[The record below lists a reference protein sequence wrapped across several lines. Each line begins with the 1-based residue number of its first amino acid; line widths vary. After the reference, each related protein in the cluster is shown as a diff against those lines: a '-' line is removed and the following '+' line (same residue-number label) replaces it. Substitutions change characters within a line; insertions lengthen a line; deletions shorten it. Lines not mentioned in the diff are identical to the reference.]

1 MNRNLHSPTK
11 LTEFARDWDE
21 EPETLLS
28 KFVTKIT
35 NAYNASYNSVNV
47 APSTSSDSPRM
58 VHPTIVEEGASSI
71 SNPIMEREST
81 PSDATEAASTPT
93 DASSIAE
100 TEVRTPT
107 SIMKRISN
115 LVAFGNR
122 DLQSYRDTELQRF
135 WMPDA
140 KSKECYE
147 CTQKFSTF
155 RRKHHCRLCGQIFCS
170 KCCNQVV
177 PGKIIKCSEPLKVCT
192 YCSKIVLRYLN
203 SPEIQLDLKSDLQ
216 ALQDDLSNKLATE
229 GPNVS
234 SPDLSVSSPLRRKIS
249 VGYQEEKLVSYPNTT
264 LTSGD
269 RKTILQQLTSLQ
281 SLSEEFMKNLPIH
294 NRGEDLM
301 RYLMAN
307 QKSSDRMQA
316 EAILNAMIEAGFLLV
331 VPPGCEEAD
340 FEEDRLYKTIQKS
353 DIPSYQACLLHG
365 DKQNVD
371 VTVAVRPTFAEGN
384 IFGDF
389 QDNSISSIRDF
400 DLQNNLLSTAGS
412 KPLLE
417 AFCAHEER
425 LLHQL
430 LRNENLD
437 PEWSKI
443 LIPLCARVSNTIKP
457 GQYGTDLMDIRSF
470 VNFKK
475 VPGGKRTESQI
486 VGGVAFTKNV
496 AHKDMITKVEHPRI
510 LLLQCPI
517 VYQRVEG
524 KFVSLET
531 LMLQEE
537 EYLRNVTARIRSL
550 EPNVVLVHKN
560 VAGIAQDMLRK
571 RGITLVLDVKLSV
584 LERLSRYLECDV
596 VSSIDSNIGRPTLG
610 VCDIFCIRTFTDEQG
625 VMKTLMFFETPS
637 CPRGFCVLLRGG
649 NNAELTKVKRVAS
662 FHLYVRYN
670 WRLEMSFLLDEF
682 ARPPSPKPSIFDS
695 KEQSPIKEE
704 EEATTKNK
712 SLKSRIDDKAIHK
725 EHVPDCLDPLRAT
738 NPPSVEHE
746 VESSVVE
753 LHVQT
758 LYDNKFRTSLSST
771 VLSVSPFVSFPL
783 PFLET
788 ELGRKCHL
796 RSRFP
801 NELYYS
807 KQFSSPIERI
817 GSVEESPRSEIRKDV
832 ALVKASHE
840 FVNHKITSSMDNKDL
855 QGLLASFRATGGR
868 LLKTRQMT
876 KKPKVDEKSE
886 EENQKC
892 LDSFIYKDALAIE
905 NHQRLPVLFC
915 SYNYSPK
922 SSCHQPTFCAQP
934 SFLDMQFYGQNDIML
949 GHFLERYCFRSSYIC
964 PSCNCPMM
972 DHVRR
977 YVHSMGCIQV
987 QLAEDQQKRSPDGGN
1002 ILITSWCSACRES
1015 TPSVPMSNDTHCLSF
1030 AKYLE
1035 LRFHGHAYKRRE
1047 VSVLQE
1053 CAMQME
1059 EPDEIGRCCHSLHRQ
1074 HIHYFSHKGIVASFM
1089 YTPIEVWE
1097 ISLPPLVIQLRR
1109 AKPYDTNKVLEDI
1122 KMFAQKG
1129 YEVYA
1134 KIYDRLA
1141 QISTEVESPK
1151 LISLKSLVNRDQ
1163 MIFKQRV
1170 EIVQTLLTEREV
1182 NSRNINDAMLMVKRA
1197 LAESIEVWGPRLHE
1211 AETQTKNSSSVDS
1224 AEEGSES
1231 ADDAED
1237 SGKCVSQAVDVIQS
1251 EKNNKDF
1258 FDKKTVKSLLSQL
1271 LPSSGHV
1278 NTLPSPLPLHE
1289 HHTLP
1294 LGAFPIL
1301 VHDQDLSSVISYGLM
1316 SNDYKKLLE
1325 NMATP
1330 QSGSTEA
1337 GNSPSVKRRNESTGE
1352 KEDREGEK
1360 ESDKK
1365 SKSSHHIELHFQ
1377 DSTTQFTCK
1386 VYFAREFD
1394 LMRNKVLIPPP
1405 GKFSAEKESKPS
1417 EEISEDASVKMSVD
1431 RKASSNSLAGQSQK
1445 LPEYLTAET
1454 ERVRQSFAR
1463 SLCRS
1468 IQWEAK
1474 GGKSGSKFSKTTDDR
1489 FVLKEMTK
1497 QDVAIFENFAPN
1509 YFDYI
1514 HDCLQH
1520 DKPTLLAKILG
1531 VFRVIVKKK
1540 DSDREKSVLVM
1551 ENLFFDREISNK
1563 FDLKGSDRNRLV
1575 DPTNQEGEI
1584 VLLDQNL
1591 IQMSWSNPLYILTH
1605 SRTILRE
1612 AIHRD
1617 ASFLEK
1623 NDVMD
1628 YSLLVG
1634 LDGQEKLLVLGII
1647 DYIRTF
1653 TLDKRLESLVKQT
1666 GLLGG
1671 QGKLPTV
1678 ISPKPY
1684 KQRFSEAMERYFLV
1698 VPDRWEGLAKK

>member
-47 APSTSSDSPRM
+47 VPSTSSESPRM
-58 VHPTIVEEGASSI
+58 VHPTIVEETLQGASAYPVPSD
-71 SNPIMEREST
+71 SPPIEATEVLHHHHERT
-81 PSDATEAASTPT
+81 PSDTT
-93 DASSIAE
+93 SIVE
-100 TEVRTPT
+100 KYTVEPVEVRTPT
-107 SIMKRISN
+107 SIMQRISN

-135 WMPDA
+135 WMPDS

-147 CTQKFSTF
+147 CTLKFSTF

-281 SLSEEFMKNLPIH
+281 AINEDFVKNLAQH
-294 NRGEDLM
+294 NRGGDLV
-301 RYLMAN
+301 RYLLVN
-307 QKSSDRMQA
+307 QKSSDRLQA
-316 EAILNAMIEAGFLLV
+316 VAILNAMIEAGFLV
-331 VPPGCEEAD
+331 AVPSGCEDE
-340 FEEDRLYKTIQKS
+340 FEEELVYKTVEKS
-353 DIPSYQACLLHG
+353 EMCEHQ
-365 DKQNVD
+365 VD
-371 VTVAVRPTFAEGN
+371 VSIAARPTFADGN

-389 QDNSISSIRDF
+389 HDNTIGSIRDF
-400 DLQNNLLSTAGS
+400 DLQNNLLSTVGS

-417 AFCAHEER
+417 SFCAHEER

-443 LIPLCARVSNTIKP
+443 LIPLCARVANTVKP

-475 VPGGKRTESQI
+475 VPGGKRTESHI
-486 VGGVAFTKNV
+486 IGGVAFSKNV
-496 AHKDMITKVEHPRI
+496 AHKDMITKVERPRI

-610 VCDIFCIRTFTDEQG
+610 TCDTFCIRTFTDEHP
-625 VMKTLMFFETPS
+625 KTITFFESPS
-637 CPRGFCVLLRGG
+637 SPRAFCILLRGG
-649 NNAELTKVKRVAS
+649 NTAELTRVKRVAS
-662 FHLYVRYN
+662 FLLYMRYN
-670 WRLEMSFLLDEF
+670 WRLELSFLLDEF
-682 ARPPSPKPSIFDS
+682 ARPPSPKPNIFDS
-695 KEQSPIKEE
+695 KEQSPVKPED
-704 EEATTKNK
+704 EEATTKSK
-712 SLKSRIDDKAIHK
+712 SLKSRIEDKAIHK
-725 EHVPDCLDPLRAT
+725 EDVPVGSDPLCAT
-738 NPPSVEHE
+738 NPLET
-746 VESSVVE
+746 SSTTEAPVE

-758 LYDNKFRTSLSST
+758 PYDNKFRTALSST
-771 VLSVSPFVSFPL
+771 VLSVSPFINFPL

-788 ELGRKCHL
+788 EIGRKCHL

-801 NELYYS
+801 HELYYS
-807 KQFSSPIERI
+807 KQFSSPIERTT
-817 GSVEESPRSEIRKDV
+817 SEDSTRSELRKDV

-840 FVNHKITSSMDNKDL
+840 FVNHKITTSMDNKDL

-876 KKPKVDEKSE
+876 KKPKVEACE
-886 EENQKC
+886 EGQKC
-892 LDSFIYKDALAIE
+892 IDAFMYRDALEIE

-922 SSCHQPTFCAQP
+922 CHQPTFCAQP
-934 SFLDMQFYGQNDIML
+934 SFLNMHFYGQNDIML

-964 PSCNCPMM
+964 PSCNSPMM

-987 QLAEDQQKRSPDGGN
+987 QLAEDQQKRNDGGN
-1002 ILITSWCSACRES
+1002 ILVTSWCTECKES

-1035 LRFHGHAYKRRE
+1035 LRFHGHAYKRRN
-1047 VSVLQE
+1047 VSTQQDTE
-1053 CAMQME
+1053 DKCT
-1059 EPDEIGRCCHSLHRQ
+1059 HSLHRQ

-1089 YTPIEVWE
+1089 YAPIEVWE

-1109 AKPYDTNKVLEDI
+1109 PRPYDTNKVLEDI
-1122 KMFAQKG
+1122 KIFAQKG

-1151 LISLKSLVNRDQ
+1151 LVSLKSLVNRDQ

-1211 AETQTKNSSSVDS
+1211 AECKTKNSTDV
-1224 AEEGSES
+1224 EEGSES
-1231 ADDAED
+1231 TDED
-1237 SGKCVSQAVDVIQS
+1237 GGKCVSQAVDVIQS

-1271 LPSSGHV
+1271 LPSSGQV
-1278 NTLPSPLPLHE
+1278 NTLPSPLPPHE

-1294 LGAFPIL
+1294 MGAFPVL
-1301 VHDQDLSSVISYGLM
+1301 VHDQDLSSVISYSLM
-1316 SNDYKKLLE
+1316 SNDYKKVLE
-1325 NMATP
+1325 TMVTCT
-1330 QSGSTEA
+1330 SE
-1337 GNSPSVKRRNESTGE
+1337 SPSVKRKNDAAGE
-1352 KEDREGEK
+1352 KEEET
-1360 ESDKK
+1360 DKK
-1365 SKSSHHIELHFQ
+1365 GKSSHHIELHFQ
-1377 DSTTQFTCK
+1377 DATTQFTCRI
-1386 VYFAREFD
+1386 YFAREFD
-1394 LMRNKVLIPPP
+1394 LLRNKVLIPPP
-1405 GKFSAEKESKPS
+1405 GKVSVDTEECAEETTKS
-1417 EEISEDASVKMSVD
+1417 MVD
-1431 RKASSNSLAGQSQK
+1431 RKASSNSLSGSK
-1445 LPEYLTAET
+1445 IPEYLTAET
-1454 ERVRQSFAR
+1454 ERVRQVFAR

-1468 IQWEAK
+1468 VQWEAK

-1489 FVLKEMTK
+1489 FVLKEMSK

-1509 YFDYI
+1509 YFEYI
-1514 HDCLQH
+1514 HNCLQH

-1531 VFRVIVKKK
+1531 VFKVIIKKK
-1540 DSDREKSVLVM
+1540 DCDREKSVLVM

>member
-11 LTEFARDWDE
+11 LTEFARDWDD

-35 NAYNASYNSVNV
+35 NAYNASYNTVNV
-47 APSTSSDSPRM
+47 APSTSAGESPKIL
-58 VHPTIVEEGASSI
+58 HPTIVEESLQGAAALDPTQVTVEKEQTPSDVTEI
-71 SNPIMEREST
+71 SHGST
-81 PSDATEAASTPT
+81 PSDSTSTDRFPTAVEAV
-93 DASSIAE
+93 
-100 TEVRTPT
+100 EVRTPT
-107 SIMKRISN
+107 SIMQRISN

-203 SPEIQLDLKSDLQ
+203 SPEIQFDLKSDLQ

-234 SPDLSVSSPLRRKIS
+234 TPDISVNSPLRRKIS

-281 SLSEEFMKNLPIH
+281 SLSEDFMKNLPIH
-294 NRGEDLM
+294 NRGGDLV
-301 RYLMAN
+301 RYLLAN

-316 EAILNAMIEAGFLLV
+316 VAILNAMIEAGFLLV
-331 VPPGCEEAD
+331 VPPGNEEAE

-353 DIPSYQACLLHG
+353 DMPNYSCSGHSDL
-365 DKQNVD
+365 QNVD
-371 VTVAVRPTFAEGN
+371 IRVTFTEGN

-389 QDNSISSIRDF
+389 QDNSISSIKDF

-425 LLHQL
+425 LLQQL

-443 LIPLCARVSNTIKP
+443 LIPLCARVSNTVKP

-496 AHKDMITKVEHPRI
+496 AHKDMITKVERPRI

-531 LMLQEE
+531 LLLQEE

-550 EPNVVLVHKN
+550 EPSVVLVHKN

-610 VCDIFCIRTFTDEQG
+610 VCDSFCIRTFTDEQG
-625 VMKTLMFFETPS
+625 MAKTLMFLETPS
-637 CPRGFCVLLRGG
+637 SPRAFCVLLRGG

-662 FHLYVRYN
+662 FLLYIRYN
-670 WRLEMSFLLDEF
+670 WRLELSFLLDEF

-695 KEQSPIKEE
+695 KEQSPIKMGEE
-704 EEATTKNK
+704 EECAAKK
-712 SLKSRIDDKAIHK
+712 SIKSERRIEDKVIYK
-725 EHVPDCLDPLRAT
+725 ESVPDCSDPLRAT
-738 NPPSVEHE
+738 NLPSTAMEHQSVE
-746 VESSVVE
+746 
-753 LHVQT
+753 LQVQP
-758 LYDNKFRTSLSST
+758 LYDNKFRTALSST

-801 NELYYS
+801 HELYYS
-807 KQFSSPIERI
+807 KQFSSPIERTA
-817 GSVEESPRSEIRKDV
+817 SVDETSRSEMRKSV
-832 ALVKASHE
+832 AVVKESHD
-840 FVNHKITSSMDNKDL
+840 FVNHKITTSMDSKDL

-868 LLKTRQMT
+868 LIKSRQMRR
-876 KKPKVDEKSE
+876 KPKAADEKIKE
-886 EENQKC
+886 QKSI
-892 LDSFIYKDALAIE
+892 DEFIYKDALVIE

-915 SYNYSPK
+915 SYNYNPK
-922 SSCHQPTFCAQP
+922 MSCHQPTFCAQP
-934 SFLDMQFYGQNDIML
+934 SFLNMQFYGQNDIML

-964 PSCNCPMM
+964 PSCNSPMM

-987 QLAEDQQKRSPDGGN
+987 QLAEDQQKRSSDGGS
-1002 ILITSWCSACRES
+1002 ILITSWCTVCKES
-1015 TPSVPMSNDTHCLSF
+1015 TPNVPMSNDTHCLSF

-1053 CAMQME
+1053 SAE
-1059 EPDEIGRCCHSLHRQ
+1059 NIRCNHSIHRQ

-1141 QISTEVESPK
+1141 QLSCEVESPK
-1151 LISLKSLVNRDQ
+1151 IVSLKSLVNRDQ

-1170 EIVQTLLTEREV
+1170 EIVQTLLTEVVV

-1211 AETQTKNSSSVDS
+1211 AENQSKNSSSLDS
-1224 AEEGSES
+1224 GQDIEEGSETTDE
-1231 ADDAED
+1231 AFDD
-1237 SGKCVSQAVDVIQS
+1237 SKCVNQAVDVIQN
-1251 EKNNKDF
+1251 EKNKDF

-1271 LPSSGHV
+1271 LPSSGQV
-1278 NTLPSPLPLHE
+1278 NSLPSPLPSHE

-1294 LGAFPIL
+1294 LGAFPVL
-1301 VHDQDLSSVISYGLM
+1301 VHDQDLSSVISYSLM
-1316 SNDYKKLLE
+1316 SNDYKKVLE
-1325 NMATP
+1325 IMASG
-1330 QSGSTEA
+1330 QSCSSDNG
-1337 GNSPSVKRRNESTGE
+1337 SPSVKRKNEAASE
-1352 KEDREGEK
+1352 KEEDQ
-1360 ESDKK
+1360 DKK
-1365 SKSSHHIELHFQ
+1365 SKSSHHVELHFQ

-1405 GKFSAEKESKPS
+1405 GRFPVDEDPV
-1417 EEISEDASVKMSVD
+1417 EEPKIGVD
-1431 RKASSNSLAGQSQK
+1431 RKSSSNSLGGSSQK
-1445 LPEYLTAET
+1445 IPEYLSAET

-1468 IQWEAK
+1468 VQWEAK

-1497 QDVAIFENFAPN
+1497 QDVTIFENFAPN

-1514 HDCLQH
+1514 QDCLQH

-1531 VFRVIVKKK
+1531 VFKVVIKKK

-1634 LDGQEKLLVLGII
+1634 LDGQERLLVLGII

>member
-1 MNRNLHSPTK
+1 
-11 LTEFARDWDE
+11 
-21 EPETLLS
+21 
-28 KFVTKIT
+28 
-35 NAYNASYNSVNV
+35 
-47 APSTSSDSPRM
+47 
-58 VHPTIVEEGASSI
+58 
-71 SNPIMEREST
+71 
-81 PSDATEAASTPT
+81 
-93 DASSIAE
+93 
-100 TEVRTPT
+100 
-107 SIMKRISN
+107 
-115 LVAFGNR
+115 
-122 DLQSYRDTELQRF
+122 
-135 WMPDA
+135 
-140 KSKECYE
+140 
-147 CTQKFSTF
+147 
-155 RRKHHCRLCGQIFCS
+155 
-170 KCCNQVV
+170 
-177 PGKIIKCSEPLKVCT
+177 
-192 YCSKIVLRYLN
+192 
-203 SPEIQLDLKSDLQ
+203 
-216 ALQDDLSNKLATE
+216 
-229 GPNVS
+229 
-234 SPDLSVSSPLRRKIS
+234 
-249 VGYQEEKLVSYPNTT
+249 
-264 LTSGD
+264 
-269 RKTILQQLTSLQ
+269 
-281 SLSEEFMKNLPIH
+281 
-294 NRGEDLM
+294 
-301 RYLMAN
+301 
-307 QKSSDRMQA
+307 MQA
-316 EAILNAMIEAGFLLV
+316 VAILNAMIEAGFLV
-331 VPPGCEEAD
+331 AIPPGAGCEEAE
-340 FEEDRLYKTIQKS
+340 FEGEALYKTVEKN
-353 DIPSYQACLLHG
+353 DIPTYQACSFHG
-365 DKQNVD
+365 DQQNVD
-371 VTVAVRPTFAEGN
+371 ASVAARPAFVDGN

-389 QDNSISSIRDF
+389 QDNSIGSIRDF
-400 DLQNNLLSTAGS
+400 DLQNNLLSTVGS

-443 LIPLCARVSNTIKP
+443 LIPLCARVANTVKP
-457 GQYGTDLMDIRSF
+457 GQYGADLMDIRSF

-486 VGGVAFTKNV
+486 IGGVAFSKNV
-496 AHKDMITKVEHPRI
+496 AHKDMITKVERPRI

-584 LERLSRYLECDV
+584 LERLSKYLECDV

-610 VCDIFCIRTFTDEQG
+610 ICDTFSIRTYTDEQG
-625 VMKTLMFFETPS
+625 VAKTITFFETPS
-637 CPRGFCVLLRGG
+637 SPRGFCILLRGG
-649 NNAELTKVKRVAS
+649 NNAELTRVKRVAS
-662 FHLYVRYN
+662 FLLYMRYN
-670 WRLEMSFLLDEF
+670 WRLELSFLLDEF

-695 KEQSPIKEE
+695 KEQSPIKGCDE

-712 SLKSRIDDKAIHK
+712 SLKSRIEDKAIHK
-725 EHVPDCLDPLRAT
+725 EDVPDCSDPLRTTHPVDTEPEA
-738 NPPSVEHE
+738 PV
-746 VESSVVE
+746 VVE

-771 VLSVSPFVSFPL
+771 VLSVSPFINFPL
-783 PFLET
+783 PYLET
-788 ELGRKCHL
+788 EIGRKCHL

-807 KQFSSPIERI
+807 KQFSSPIERQQ
-817 GSVEESPRSEIRKDV
+817 SEEAPPRSEIQKDV
-832 ALVKASHE
+832 GFVKPHHE
-840 FVNHKITSSMDNKDL
+840 FVNHKITSSVDSKDL

-876 KKPKVDEKSE
+876 KRPKVDEKVE
-886 EENQKC
+886 ESQKC
-892 LDSFIYKDALAIE
+892 IDAFIYRDALAIE

-964 PSCNCPMM
+964 PSCNSPML

-987 QLAEDQQKRSPDGGN
+987 QLAEDQQRRSPDGSS
-1002 ILITSWCSACRES
+1002 ILITSWCSVCKES

-1047 VSVLQE
+1047 VSVHQE
-1053 CAMQME
+1053 AGSAAE
-1059 EPDEIGRCCHSLHRQ
+1059 EVGKCNHSLHRK

-1097 ISLPPLVIQLRR
+1097 IFLPPLVIQLHPPR
-1109 AKPYDTNKVLEDI
+1109 PYDTGKVLEDI
-1122 KMFAQKG
+1122 KIFAQKG

-1151 LISLKSLVNRDQ
+1151 LIGLKSLVNRDQ

-1211 AETQTKNSSSVDS
+1211 AEQKTKNPIDS
-1224 AEEGSES
+1224 GEEGSET
-1231 ADDAED
+1231 DDAED
-1237 SGKCVSQAVDVIQS
+1237 RGKYVNQVVDMIQC
-1251 EKNNKDF
+1251 EKNNKEF

-1271 LPSSGHV
+1271 LPSSGQI
-1278 NTLPSPLPLHE
+1278 NTLPSPLPPHE

-1294 LGAFPIL
+1294 MGAFPVL
-1301 VHDQDLSSVISYGLM
+1301 VHDQDLSSVISFSLM
-1316 SNDYKKLLE
+1316 SNDYKKSLE
-1325 NMATP
+1325 MQPGAS
-1330 QSGSTEA
+1330 QESS
-1337 GNSPSVKRRNESTGE
+1337 NSPSVKRKTEATGE
-1352 KEDREGEK
+1352 KDEAAEK
-1360 ESDKK
+1360 EGDKK
-1365 SKSSHHIELHFQ
+1365 GKSSHIELHFQ
-1377 DSTTQFTCK
+1377 DASTQFTCK
-1386 VYFAREFD
+1386 IYFAREFD

-1405 GKFSAEKESKPS
+1405 GKTTSIPSTAAEKEVKEEAGEEGTSKG
-1417 EEISEDASVKMSVD
+1417 MVD
-1431 RKASSNSLAGQSQK
+1431 RKASSNSLGQK
-1445 LPEYLTAET
+1445 IPEYLTAET
-1454 ERVRQSFAR
+1454 ERVRQAFAR

-1468 IQWEAK
+1468 VQWEAK

-1531 VFRVIVKKK
+1531 VFKVIIKKK

-1551 ENLFFDREISNK
+1551 ENLFFNREISNK

-1575 DPTNQEGEI
+1575 VPTNQEGEI

>member
-47 APSTSSDSPRM
+47 APSTSSADPPRIL
-58 VHPTIVEEGASSI
+58 HPTIVEESLQGASAMPSGAA
-71 SNPIMEREST
+71 EREGT
-81 PSDATEAASTPT
+81 PIDVSESSYANTPT
-93 DASSIAE
+93 DSASIAE
-100 TEVRTPT
+100 SAEVRTPT
-107 SIMKRISN
+107 SIMQRISN

-216 ALQDDLSNKLATE
+216 ALQDDLSIKLATE
-229 GPNVS
+229 GPNIS

-281 SLSEEFMKNLPIH
+281 LLSEEFLKNLPMH
-294 NRGEDLM
+294 NRGGDLV

-316 EAILNAMIEAGFLLV
+316 EAILNTMIEAGFLLV
-331 VPPGCEEAD
+331 VPPGSEEAE
-340 FEEDRLYKTIQKS
+340 FEEDSLYKTIQKS
-353 DIPSYQACLLHG
+353 DILSSQICSRHG
-365 DKQNVD
+365 GQQNVD
-371 VTVAVRPTFAEGN
+371 VSIVARPAFAEGN

-389 QDNSISSIRDF
+389 QDNSISSIKDF

-417 AFCAHEER
+417 AFCTHEER

-457 GQYGTDLMDIRSF
+457 GQYGADLMDIRGF

-486 VGGVAFTKNV
+486 IGGVAFTKNV
-496 AHKDMITKVEHPRI
+496 AHKDMITKVERPRI

-610 VCDIFCIRTFTDEQG
+610 VCDMFCIRTFTDEQG
-625 VMKTLMFFETPS
+625 VTKTLMFFEMPS
-637 CPRGFCVLLRGG
+637 SPRAFCVLLRGG
-649 NNAELTKVKRVAS
+649 NNAELTRVKRVAS
-662 FHLYVRYN
+662 FLLYVRYN

-682 ARPPSPKPSIFDS
+682 ARPPSPKPNIFDS
-695 KEQSPIKEE
+695 KEQSPVKPLEE
-704 EEATTKNK
+704 EEATTKSK

-725 EHVPDCLDPLRAT
+725 EHVPDCSDPLRAT
-738 NPPSVEHE
+738 NPPAIDQEP
-746 VESSVVE
+746 ESSVVE
-753 LHVQT
+753 LHVQP
-758 LYDNKFRTSLSST
+758 LYDNKFRTALSST

-788 ELGRKCHL
+788 EIGRKCHL

-817 GSVEESPRSEIRKDV
+817 PSLEESTRSEIKKDV
-832 ALVKASHE
+832 AMVKKSHD
-840 FVNHKITSSMDNKDL
+840 FVNHKITSSMDSKDL

-868 LLKTRQMT
+868 LLKTRQMRRQ
-876 KKPKVDEKSE
+876 KIDEKSE
-886 EENQKC
+886 EESQKC
-892 LDSFIYKDALAIE
+892 LDSFIYKDALVIE

-934 SFLDMQFYGQNDIML
+934 SFLNMQFYGQNDIML

-987 QLAEDQQKRSPDGGN
+987 QLAEDQQKRSPDGGS
-1002 ILITSWCSACRES
+1002 ILITSWCSVCKES
-1015 TPSVPMSNDTHCLSF
+1015 TPSVPISNDTHCLSF

-1035 LRFHGHAYKRRE
+1035 QRFHGHAYKRRD
-1047 VSVLQE
+1047 VSVQQE
-1053 CAMQME
+1053 NNNAKCN
-1059 EPDEIGRCCHSLHRQ
+1059 HSLHRQ

-1109 AKPYDTNKVLEDI
+1109 AKPYDSNKVLEDI

-1151 LISLKSLVNRDQ
+1151 LLSLKSLVNRDQ

-1182 NSRNINDAMLMVKRA
+1182 NSRDINDAMLMVKRA

-1211 AETQTKNSSSVDS
+1211 AESQTKNSSSVDS
-1224 AEEGSES
+1224 GADVEEGSES
-1231 ADDAED
+1231 TDDGDDVA
-1237 SGKCVSQAVDVIQS
+1237 GKGVSQAVDVIQS

-1271 LPSSGHV
+1271 LPSSGQV
-1278 NTLPSPLPLHE
+1278 NTLQSPLPLHE

-1301 VHDQDLSSVISYGLM
+1301 VHDQDLSSMISYSLM
-1316 SNDYKKLLE
+1316 SNDYKKCLE
-1325 NMATP
+1325 IMAMP
-1330 QSGSTEA
+1330 QVSES
-1337 GNSPSVKRRNESTGE
+1337 GNSPSVKRKSESSGE
-1352 KEDREGEK
+1352 KEDRESE
-1360 ESDKK
+1360 K

-1394 LMRNKVLIPPP
+1394 LLRNKVLIPPP
-1405 GKFSAEKESKPS
+1405 GRFSGEKESKS
-1417 EEISEDASVKMSVD
+1417 MDEVTEDVAKATVD
-1431 RKASSNSLAGQSQK
+1431 RKCSSNSLGSQGQK
-1445 LPEYLTAET
+1445 PPEYLTAET

-1531 VFRVIVKKK
+1531 VFKVVVKKK